1 MKLFQFVFLVSNLI
15 IWKTVCNGNECKTP
29 QFIEIGAVGVIRCSF
44 RDDISGA
51 LWYKLTTHL
60 HGNAFLTLANSE
72 KSGEG
77 YLSGEFDIFPN
88 GSLIIQNVSIKHEGT
103 YKVTILETTASDP
116 KTYFVNVSVFAPTF
130 SRVPVID
137 NCDNKS
143 EICFQILNSNSHLS
157 CTIRDARPAIPLRL
171 MIRTGEGDLNI
182 SSRLFIENETY
193 PFFTSRVTTTNA
205 LVYTRALTL
214 LACEAYCPL
223 GFLEKNESLVL
234 IQGSDDTLP
243 NVLPKVVYA
252 KQDTRVKLNCSG
264 MTISYLVWQVK
275 KPSEVIFKGLLHA
288 VFVGHNLHHRYDEE
302 YEFQNTSIVIDNV
315 RVHHEG
321 TYRCISGNGFQDD
334 LIMYEL
340 IVFGFILIH
349 HTQSLMDAII
359 NSTVFLRDIR
369 RVL

>member
-1 MKLFQFVFLVSNLI
+1 MKLFQFVSLVSNLI
-15 IWKTVCNGNECKTP
+15 IWKIVSNGNECRTP
-29 QFIEIGAVGVIRCSF
+29 QFIEIGSVGIIQCSF

-51 LWYKLTTHL
+51 LWYKPTTFL
-60 HGNAFLTLANSE
+60 RGNAFLTLANSV

-77 YLSGEFDIFPN
+77 FLSGEFDIYPN

-103 YKVTILETTASDP
+103 YQVAILDTAASDP
-116 KTYFVNVSVFAPTF
+116 KIYFVNVFLFAPTF

-137 NCDNKS
+137 NCENRS
-143 EICFQILNSNSHLS
+143 EICFQILNSNSKIS

-171 MIRTGEGDLNI
+171 MLRTGEGDRNI

-205 LVYTRALTL
+205 FDNTRVLTL
-214 LACEAYCPL
+214 LVCEAYCPL
-223 GFLEKNESLVL
+223 GLLEKNESLVL
-234 IQGSDDTLP
+234 IQSSDETLP

-275 KPSEVIFKGLLHA
+275 EPSGVIFKGLLHA
-288 VFVGHNLHHRYDEE
+288 IFVGDNLRHRYDEE
-302 YEFQNTSIVIDNV
+302 YELQNTSIVVDNV

-321 TYRCISGNGFQDD
+321 TYRCISGNGFQGDV
-334 LIMYEL
+334 IIYEL

-349 HTQSLMDAII
+349 HTQSLVDAII
-359 NSTVFLRDIR
+359 NSTVFSRDIR
-369 RVL
+369 REL